1 MISWY
6 AGSTLLGSAAIAT
19 DPTYTTGGLVI
30 AGLTFIGIFI
40 KHQQMEIKRL
50 TERLDE
56 AKARGEKREIQIAE
70 LRQELRAFKAS
81 NDHDQ

>member
-6 AGSTLLGSAAIAT
+6 AGSTLFVFYDMAT
-19 DPTYTTGGLVI
+19 YEIYTTGGLVI

-56 AKARGEKREIQIAE
+56 AKARGEKRAAQIAE
-70 LRQELRAFKAS
+70 LRQELRAFKA
-81 NDHDQ
+81 NNNHDQ

>member
-6 AGSTLLGSAAIAT
+6 TGSILLGSAALSA
-19 DPTYTTGGLVI
+19 DPTYTTGGIAI

-56 AKARGEKREIQIAE
+56 AKARSEQREVQIAE
-70 LRQELRAFKAS
+70 LRHELNVLKQTS
-81 NDHDQ
+81 PE